1 MAAEAGQVEIP
12 ILPDLSSFG
21 VLLAA
26 GLRGSMGS
34 VQGIF
39 SAISKNWGIALA
51 AGIAAGVGASI
62 KSAVQYE
69 QSFRRVAAITNAS
82 TEDLGRWRDQLL
94 EVSSLTAQS
103 PQELADA
110 LYFLAS
116 AGLKMSDVMGVLKVA
131 AQGSAVGLGD
141 VHTLSLVTA
150 QALNAF
156 SDQGLTA
163 VQAMD
168 ALTAAVRAGAVEPD
182 QLAASLG
189 RVMPIADAVGLS
201 FQEVVG
207 GISAMTNAGLDAYE
221 STTALRQL
229 LANVAAPSVEA
240 AGAMSQMG
248 ISTQQLRD
256 TLAQGGLLAALDLL
270 GEKSEMNFDVMR
282 RIIPNIRALAG
293 FYNLTRD
300 EMSQAKDVMNQVTN
314 STGDLSEAFGKTQQ
328 NVSFQLERLG
338 NNFEVLKVR
347 AGEAFLP
354 LVNVI
359 TNALNGLMPLL
370 GAVANNA
377 HLVVAAFL
385 LWKGLPAI
393 IGGVSAA
400 LRVLGATMASEQ
412 LAGLNL
418 RQLYYVIAGLAGQV
432 PVLGAMT
439 AALGGLG
446 RAAGTI
452 FVVASGIR
460 GIMNTIEGMHTAAT
474 ADDPFK
480 ILGQNAK
487 IPLNALEALK
497 ESSTGFIHNLTVMG
511 HTVTGQLAGSS
522 DLWAEYNEKVASVKQ
537 SMLDVVQAGVPLAEV
552 QKNIANHSGAIV
564 DVFKEFPAGSAE
576 AREALDQIISG
587 ERDLSEQAKE
597 TGLVMAAAINSGLHV
612 GDLIPKFQ
620 DAAGVIGLAGMSVQE
635 FGQSAVTAFNK
646 GAPAFNKFI
655 SDMQSKLGDAFN
667 EMAGQIAGAV
677 NFANNALS
685 SFAQHGNQSLSTF
698 VSNLTKAGKKT
709 KAYGDDLKEI
719 AKHGGEAL
727 VTQLVAMGTE
737 GASAAQRIADGTN
750 KMRDKAIAN
759 FNAVTG
765 QAGKIGTELT
775 TKVYGVLNDI
785 FTVLNNIAAHG
796 FDTDLSV
803 DTDKAK
809 SSVAELKAYAEAPL
823 TTTLSVNVDYDK
835 IGSHQVRAAGGPV
848 SSGKAYI
855 VGEEGPELFVP
866 RSGGKIV
873 PNDKLSPR
881 QHAPASGGG
890 GQINVTLSRRKVLDE
905 LDRQV
910 RYAGR

>member
-21 VLLAA
+21 VLLAT
-26 GLRGSMGS
+26 GLRGSMGG

-39 SAISKNWGIALA
+39 SAISKNWGLALA

-94 EVSSLTAQS
+94 EVSSLTAQA

-116 AGLKMSDVMGVLKVA
+116 AGLKMEDVMGVLKVA
-131 AQGSAVGLGD
+131 AQGAAVGLGD

-229 LANVAAPSVEA
+229 LANIAAPSVEA
-240 AGAMSQMG
+240 AGAMSAMG

-256 TLAQGGLLAALDLL
+256 TLSQGGLLAALDLL
-270 GEKSEMNFDVMR
+270 GKKSEMNFDVMR

-300 EMSQAKDVMNQVTN
+300 EMKQASDVMTQVTN
-314 STGDLSEAFGKTQQ
+314 STGDLSEAFGKTQT

-354 LVNVI
+354 LVSVI
-359 TNALNGLMPLL
+359 TSALNGLMPIL
-370 GAVANNA
+370 GLVANNA

-400 LRVLGATMASEQ
+400 LRVLGLTMASEQ
-412 LAGLNL
+412 LSGLNL
-418 RQLYYVIAGLAGQV
+418 RQLYYVLANMVSAIPGIGRLV
-432 PVLGAMT
+432 GT
-439 AALGGLG
+439 LGGLG
-446 RAAGTI
+446 RAAGIVGAVVLGLKGINDTI
-452 FVVASGIR
+452 TGFKESV
-460 GIMNTIEGMHTAAT
+460 T

-480 ILGQNAK
+480 ILGVNAK
-487 IPLNALEALK
+487 IPLNVLGQLR
-497 ESSTGFIHNLTVMG
+497 ESSTGFIGNLTRMG
-511 HTVTGQLAGSS
+511 HTITGTGG
-522 DLWAEYNEKVASVKQ
+522 LWDEYNEKVAAVRQ
-537 SMLDVVQAGVPLAEV
+537 AMTDAANAGVLVADV
-552 QKNIANHSGAIV
+552 QKNIGTSAGRVV
-564 DVFKEFPAGSAE
+564 DVFDKFPASSAE
-576 AREALDQIISG
+576 ARQALLDIASGAEALSDK
-587 ERDLSEQAKE
+587 AKE
-597 TGLVMAAAINSGLHV
+597 SGSVMAAAINSGLSV
-612 GDLIPKFQ
+612 KKLIPQFQ
-620 DAAGVIGLAGMSVQE
+620 DAAGVISLAGMSVQE
-635 FGQSAVTAFNK
+635 FGQNAVTAFNK

-655 SDMQSKLGDAFN
+655 NDMQKKLGDAFN
-667 EMAGQIAGAV
+667 EMASTIAGAV
-677 NFANNALS
+677 NFANDALS
-685 SFAQHGNQSLSTF
+685 SFAEHGNQSLSTF

-727 VTQLVAMGTE
+727 VQQLVAMGTE

-750 KMRDKAIAN
+750 KMRDKAISN

-823 TTTLSVNVDYDK
+823 TTTLSVNIDYGKLPPD
-835 IGSHQVRAAGGPV
+835 IPHGLRAAGGPV

-866 RSGGKIV
+866 KSGGKIV